1 MQKAVG
7 ATEAHESIGWLKD
20 AILLIR
26 VRIVTEHKALRAHLI
41 SFRGERGNAEKVSPN
56 DELGRV

>member
-7 ATEAHESIGWLKD
+7 AVEAHESIGRLKD
-20 AILLIR
+20 AILLKR
-26 VRIVTEHKALRAHLI
+26 VRIVTGHKALGANPI
-41 SFRGERGNAEKVSPN
+41 SFRGERENAEKVSPD

>member
-7 ATEAHESIGWLKD
+7 AAEAHESIGRLKD
-20 AILLIR
+20 AILLTR
-26 VRIVTEHKALRAHLI
+26 VRIVTEHKALGANPI
-41 SFRGERGNAEKVSPN
+41 SFRGERENVEKVSPN

>member
-7 ATEAHESIGWLKD
+7 VVEAHESIGRLKD

-26 VRIVTEHKALRAHLI
+26 VRIVTEHKALRAHPI
-41 SFRGERGNAEKVSPN
+41 SSRGERANAGKVSPN

>member
-7 ATEAHESIGWLKD
+7 AAEAHESIGRLRD
-20 AILLIR
+20 AILLTR
-26 VRIVTEHKALRAHLI
+26 VRIVTEHKALGANPI
-41 SFRGERGNAEKVSPN
+41 SFRGERENVEKVSPN

>member
-7 ATEAHESIGWLKD
+7 AAEAHESIGRLKD
-20 AILLIR
+20 VIFLTR
-26 VRIVTEHKALRAHLI
+26 VRIVTEHKALGANPI
-41 SFRGERGNAEKVSPN
+41 SFRGERENVEKVSPN